1 MQHYALEAKILSF
14 RYKSNGPFILKNI
27 DFKLRKGEII
37 GIVGLSGSGK
47 STLIQILNGV
57 IPKRITGLLEG
68 SVHFNGKDIEDKDLS
83 YLAREIGTIFQDPD
97 CQILFPCAED
107 EMAFGPENLCYDPY
121 VIIERINSTSQ
132 MLEIESL
139 RFRNPN
145 SVSGGEKQIIALASV
160 LTLNVG
166 IMIFDESM
174 SFIDE
179 RGKELIKNAILKL
192 KDQGKSILMV
202 EHDLSNLEV
211 ADHIFLLK
219 NGTLKEFKGVIE

>member
-1 MQHYALEAKILSF
+1 MQHYALEARILSF
-14 RYKSNGPFILKNI
+14 RYKSNGPLILKNI
-27 DFKLRKGEII
+27 DLKLRHGEII

-57 IPKRITGLLEG
+57 IPKRITGLLDG
-68 SVHFNGKDIEDKDLS
+68 SVHFNGIDIADKDLS

-121 VIIERINSTSQ
+121 AIIDRINATTK
-132 MLEIESL
+132 MLAIEPL
-139 RFRNPN
+139 RYRNPN

-192 KDQGKSILMV
+192 KSQGKSILMV

-211 ADHIFLLK
+211 ADQIFLLK
-219 NGTLKEFKGVIE
+219 NGSLEEFKGVIE

>member
-1 MQHYALEAKILSF
+1 MRHYALEAKNLSF
-14 RYKSNGPFILKNI
+14 RYNQNSPYILKNI
-27 DFKLRKGEII
+27 DFKLQKGEIV

-47 STLIQILNGV
+47 STLIQIMNGV
-57 IPKRITGLLEG
+57 IPKRIPGLLEG
-68 SVHFNGKDIEDKDLS
+68 SICFNGEDMAEKDLS
-83 YLAREIGTIFQDPD
+83 CLAKEIGTIFQDPD

-121 VIIERINSTSQ
+121 TIIERINSTTK
-132 MLEIESL
+132 MLAIEPL
-139 RFRNPN
+139 RYRNPN

-179 RGKELIKNAILKL
+179 RGKGLIKNAILKL
-192 KDQGKSILMV
+192 KEQGKSILMV

-219 NGTLKEFKGVIE
+219 NGTLEAFKGVIE

>member
-1 MQHYALEAKILSF
+1 MQHYALEAKNISF
-14 RYKSNGPFILKNI
+14 KYKPDGPVILKNI
-27 DFKLRKGEII
+27 NLNLHKGEII

-47 STLIQILNGV
+47 STLIQIMNGV
-57 IPKRITGLLEG
+57 IPKRINGLVEG
-68 SVHFNGKDIEDKDLS
+68 SVYFNGEDIANKDLS

-121 VIIERINSTSQ
+121 AIIERINST
-132 MLEIESL
+132 IETLGIENL
-139 RFRNPN
+139 RYRNPN
-145 SVSGGEKQIIALASV
+145 TVSGGEKQIIALASV

-179 RGKELIKNAILKL
+179 RGKDLIKNAILTL
-192 KDQGKSILMV
+192 KKQGKSILMV
-202 EHDLSNLEV
+202 EHDLSNLEI

-219 NGTLKEFKGVIE
+219 NGTLETFKGVIE

>member
-1 MQHYALEAKILSF
+1 MLQYALEAKNLSF
-14 RYKSNGPFILKNI
+14 RYSHNSPFILKNI
-27 DFKLRKGEII
+27 NLKLRKGEIT

-57 IPKRITGLLEG
+57 IPKRVTGFLDG
-68 SVHFNGKDIEDKDLS
+68 SVYLNGVDIADMELS
-83 YLAREIGTIFQDPD
+83 YLARKIGTIFQDPD
-97 CQILFPCAED
+97 CQILFPCTED
-107 EMAFGPENLCYDPY
+107 EMAFGPENLCYEPY
-121 VIIERINSTSQ
+121 AIIERINSTAK
-132 MLEIESL
+132 MLAIEPL
-139 RFRNPN
+139 RYRNPN
-145 SVSGGEKQIIALASV
+145 TVSGGEKQIIALASV

-174 SFIDE
+174 SFIDD

-192 KDQGKSILMV
+192 KKQGKSILMV

-219 NGTLKEFKGVIE
+219 NGTLEPFKGVIE

>member
-1 MQHYALEAKILSF
+1 MQHYALEAKNLSF
-14 RYKSNGPFILKNI
+14 RYKHDSPYILKNVNL
-27 DFKLRKGEII
+27 KLQKGEII

-47 STLIQILNGV
+47 STLIQIMNGV
-57 IPKRITGLLEG
+57 IPKRVSGFLEG
-68 SVHFNGKDIEDKDLS
+68 SVHFNGEDIADKDLA
-83 YLAREIGTIFQDPD
+83 YLARKIGTIFQDPD

-121 VIIERINSTSQ
+121 AIIERINSTTK
-132 MLEIESL
+132 MLAIEQL
-139 RFRNPN
+139 RYRNPN
-145 SVSGGEKQIIALASV
+145 TVSGGEKQIIALASV

-179 RGKELIKNAILKL
+179 RGKKLIKNAILKL
-192 KDQGKSILMV
+192 KQQGKSILMV

-219 NGTLKEFKGVIE
+219 NGTLEEFKGVIE